1 MDVAANRNYF
11 RFMFLKKNHLFSRK
25 KRKKSFK
32 YLLVKIAIMG
42 LTDFSG
48 SEEKVTNHRAVS
60 DMMGVCVYVMRI
72 EVGC

>member
-1 MDVAANRNYF
+1 MWLLIGITLVSCF
-11 RFMFLKKNHLFSRK
+11 
-25 KRKKSFK
+25 KRKKSFIFTKELERKNFK